1 MEVNGSDGLEGM
13 LSSFIQPWYD
23 ALKEPHKAQ
32 AAALS
37 ALLEGYSKTGYGKS
51 HGAEGVETPEEYR
64 RAFPTCDYEGFS
76 PHIAQVREGDYAALL
91 PEKAVGWVMTRGT
104 TGKSKVIPVT
114 QTHMDL
120 IFFLG
125 ARGIV
130 NHALRKPE
138 SGVLGGNVLNLNF
151 PSRVENIQTGKG
163 EETFGYSSGTYAKFN
178 PKFGSTQLVPKQ
190 EEIDALGGGI
200 GKADWDARFELVYQR
215 AKGERIKSVMG
226 VTPVMTA
233 FGRYIKGRHGE
244 LPRDLWKMGGLFC
257 TSVAKIH
264 TNYAPAL
271 RKLYGDADVVEL
283 YTATEGAF
291 GQQLDDNPYFSPN
304 YDAYFFEV
312 LTGKGVKMLH
322 EMRAG
327 EWGRLIISG
336 PLFPRYDIGD
346 LVESAGKGYFR
357 VFGRNNL
364 STVIE
369 HRLFNII
376 TGRSLGF

>member
-1 MEVNGSDGLEGM
+1 MATNGFDALSDM
-13 LSSFIQPWYD
+13 LVSFIQPWHK
-23 ALKEPHKAQ
+23 ALKDPAKAQ
-32 AAALS
+32 EAALS
-37 ALLEGYSKTGYGKS
+37 SLLEGYSKTGYGKD
-51 HGAEGVETPEEYR
+51 HGAEGVRTREDFK
-64 RAFPTCDYEGFS
+64 RAFPICGYESFKPYIGK
-76 PHIAQVREGDYAALL
+76 VMEGDDQALL
-91 PEKAVGWVMTRGT
+91 PEAVVGWVMTRGT
-104 TGKSKVIPVT
+104 TGNSKVIPVT
-114 QTHMDL
+114 QTHLDL
-120 IFFLG
+120 ILLLG

-138 SGVLGGNVLNLNF
+138 SGVLGGHVLNLNF
-151 PSRVENIQTGKG
+151 PSQVSALRTRKG
-163 EETFGYSSGTYAKFN
+163 EEVYGYSSGTYAKFN
-178 PKFGSTQLVPKQ
+178 PQFSGTQLVPKQ

-200 GKADWDARFELVYQR
+200 GKRDWEARFELVYQR

-226 VTPVMTA
+226 VTPVITA
-233 FGRYIKGRHGE
+233 FGRQVMGRHGK
-244 LPRDLWKMGGLFC
+244 LPRDLWDMGGLFC

-271 RKLYGDADVVEL
+271 RKLYGNADVVEL
-283 YTATEGAF
+283 YTATEGVF

-304 YDAYFFEV
+304 YDVYLFEV
-312 LTGKGVKMLH
+312 ITGNGMKMLH

-357 VFGRNNL
+357 VFGRNKR

-369 HRLFNII
+369 HRLFNLI
-376 TGRSLGF
+376 TGKSLGF